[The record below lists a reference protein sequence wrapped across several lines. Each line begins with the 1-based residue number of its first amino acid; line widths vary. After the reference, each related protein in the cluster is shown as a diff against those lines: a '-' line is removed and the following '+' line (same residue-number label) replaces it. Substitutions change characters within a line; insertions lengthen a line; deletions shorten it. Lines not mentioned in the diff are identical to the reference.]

1 MPNSG
6 TRMTVLVSQVV
17 IVAGSG
23 GAVGVLGGGFLGQQ
37 LHAAWRP
44 AMPLFT
50 GACVMA
56 AAFPVWGIINSRLYG
71 AAAMPA
77 FMALGFAG
85 AMLASPPG
93 PNARSDA
100 AILMP

>member
-1 MPNSG
+1 M
-6 TRMTVLVSQVV
+6 
-17 IVAGSG
+17 AGSG

-44 AMPLFT
+44 AMPLAT

-56 AAFPVWGIINSRLYG
+56 AAFPVWGIINSPLYG

-100 AILMP
+100 ANRLDYACDS